1 MFGVFL
7 RRLKTLRS
15 KIFFSFLSFI
25 ALSVIWIA
33 VYFTINTKRNQ
44 YAAFADE
51 LSAVHNRLL
60 QSNVLLQN
68 FITAGYHNPTFYS
81 TKREQNI
88 DAFIDRQQEVID
100 QLSSIEQK
108 ASALDATYVEEVA
121 KLEVEQRELADSV
134 KLLKTLYL
142 ERGFKDHGAEGRMR
156 EAAHKIE
163 EEGLLP
169 EINILR
175 LRRLEKDFLLR
186 GESQYVERFNTTS
199 NKLLEAA
206 SGNSLVLLKSYQ
218 NEFNRLVSAV
228 GKIGVSG
235 ESGVLL
241 SISNQIKKSDEHFN
255 LINELH
261 AIEFGEIQR
270 KYNVLLLSIT
280 VAFALFIIGL
290 SVFLSRKLT
299 NELKELN
306 LRMFNF
312 IRARFRETTEDSV
325 TNSFKPGTVEIDQL
339 NKLFVLMKRNLK
351 STLHDLEK
359 SSADAKRISEYKSQ
373 FLANMS
379 HEMRTP
385 LNGVIGMVAAIEK
398 TKLDEEQ
405 TECVSIIKYSSNHL
419 LELINS
425 ILDYSKIESG
435 KFSLNY
441 TSFDLKSELEL
452 LAKTFKYKVAEKNLK
467 FDVSVNIKSNRLFFG
482 DLLRLQQVLI
492 NLINNAIK
500 FSESGVISLNVL
512 EVGATNERVKIFFE
526 IKDQGIGMDPWQLNG
541 LFEAFSQGDSGSKK
555 RYEGTGLGLAIS
567 QKLVNLMGGKILVK
581 SEPGKGSQF
590 YFEVDFDL
598 GKEANP
604 SEEIIVDETIPI
616 RVLVAEDNEMNQVV
630 VKYLF
635 KNRNIQADYAIN
647 GKEAVAMFEAN
658 EYDLILMDLHMPEMD
673 GWEAGKIILASQKY
687 ASNEIPVVALTANA
701 FDDDRRRV
709 YDMGMTGFVS
719 KPIVINQLEGYIA
732 LSRHQK
738 ARVY

>member
-1 MFGVFL
+1 M
-7 RRLKTLRS
+7 
-15 KIFFSFLSFI
+15 
-25 ALSVIWIA
+25 A

-51 LSAVHNRLL
+51 LSLVHNRLL

-68 FITAGYHNPTFYS
+68 FITGGFHNPAFYS

-88 DAFIDRQQEVID
+88 DSFIDRQQEIID
-100 QLSSIEQK
+100 QLAMIKVK
-108 ASALDATYVEEVA
+108 AQAMDATYVEEIG
-121 KLEVEQRELADSV
+121 KLEAEQRLLSDSV
-134 KLLKTLYL
+134 KYLKSLYL

-163 EEGLLP
+163 EDGLLP
-169 EINILR
+169 ELYILR

-186 GESQYVERFNTTS
+186 GEPQYVKRFNETS
-199 NKLLEAA
+199 NALLETS
-206 SGNSLVLLKSYQ
+206 SGASLVTLKAYQ
-218 NEFNRLVSAV
+218 SEFNRLVEAV

-241 SISNQIKKSDEHFN
+241 SISNQIRTSDKHFS

-261 AIEFGEIQR
+261 GIEFSEVQR

-280 VAFALFIIGL
+280 IAFALFIIGL
-290 SVFLSRKLT
+290 SIFLSRKLT

-312 IRARFRETTEDSV
+312 IRARFRESAEDSV
-325 TNSFKPGTVEIDQL
+325 TNSFRPGTVEIDQL

-385 LNGVIGMVAAIEK
+385 LNGVIGMVAAVEK
-398 TKLDEEQ
+398 TNLDEEQ
-405 TECVSIIKYSSNHL
+405 KECISIIKYSSNHL

-441 TSFDLKSELEL
+441 SSFDLKAELEL

-467 FDVSVNIKSNRLFFG
+467 FDVSVNIKTTRLFFG

-500 FSESGVISLNVL
+500 FSDQGVISLNVL
-512 EVGATNERVKIFFE
+512 EVGATNDRVKVFFE

-598 GKEANP
+598 GKEALTT
-604 SEEIIVDETIPI
+604 EEIVVDETIPI

-635 KNRNIQADYAIN
+635 KNRNIQADYAAN
-647 GKEAVAMFEAN
+647 GREAVNMFEKTN
-658 EYDLILMDLHMPEMD
+658 YDLILMDLHMPEMD
-673 GWEAGKIILASQKY
+673 GWEAGKKILESTKYKAST
-687 ASNEIPVVALTANA
+687 IPMVALTANA
-701 FDDDRRRV
+701 FDEDRRKV
-709 YDMGMTGFVS
+709 YEMGMTGFVS

-732 LSRHQK
+732 LARHQK